1 MKVSTAVLKDKKWLL
16 ILFFYLVIFVYLEL
30 KTQQLDTQIIYNPSP
45 SMPEG
50 FYNLSYP
57 TTIERGMSVLFPVPE
72 EWYPLFYGRGF
83 LKEKAPLIKYVGA
96 VEGDEV
102 CVVNKSLF
110 INKQNNGLIFD
121 TDSQG
126 LSLPKVLPKGCTM
139 VEPGFFLP
147 IGLANQKSLD
157 GRYIG
162 FIKSDSIIGETK
174 PLWIF

>member
-1 MKVSTAVLKDKKWLL
+1 MKLRAVIHRNKNGLL
-16 ILFFYLVIFVYLEL
+16 VLLFYLIIYGYFEL
-30 KTQQLDTQIIYNPSP
+30 KTHQLDTRIIYNPSP

-57 TTIERGMSVLFPVPE
+57 TTIERGMSVLFPVLK
-72 EWYPLFYGRGF
+72 EWHTLFYGGGS
-83 LKEKAPLIKYVGA
+83 LKKKAPLIKYVGA

-102 CVVNKSLF
+102 CVVNNTLF
-110 INKQNNGLIFD
+110 INKQNNGIIFD

-126 LSLPKVLPKGCTM
+126 LSLSKVLPKGCTM

-162 FIKSDSIIGETK
+162 FIKSDSIIGEAK